1 MLISTSMSA
10 EPTVR
15 TRTPRPVDGRAR
27 PRTTASARVPRTI
40 SKACY
45 RTAPACP
52 ERCETSAAPLLSMPA
67 GGDTTSELVN
77 NTAKATAARRG
88 TRRLTFFGLSRQR
101 RVGRGSLARRAA
113 DALCDGGQFGR

>member
-1 MLISTSMSA
+1 MAGSAVAGCSASPALNQDAMLISTSMSA

-40 SKACY
+40 SKACN

-52 ERCETSAAPLLSMPA
+52 ERCETSAAPLRSMPA

-77 NTAKATAARRG
+77 NTT
-88 TRRLTFFGLSRQR
+88 
-101 RVGRGSLARRAA
+101 
-113 DALCDGGQFGR
+113 